1 MSFFPASLENL
12 IDKFASLPGIGRKSA
27 QRLAFHVLSLPD
39 CDAESFAEAII
50 SAKKTVSC
58 CKICQNLTEG
68 DVCSVCTS
76 DRRDRSTVCVV
87 SEPRDVLSIER
98 SHEYNGVYHVLH
110 GVLSPIGRVGPDDIK
125 IKELLLRVA
134 AEDSEVKEII
144 MATNPDT
151 EGDAT
156 AMYISRLLKPFD
168 VKVTRLAYGIPVGS
182 NLEFADDA
190 TLLRAIEGRIEM

>member
-12 IDKFASLPGIGRKSA
+12 IDKFASLPGVGRKSA
-27 QRLAFHVLSLPD
+27 QRLAFHVLSLPEGE
-39 CDAESFAEAII
+39 AESFANAILE
-50 SAKKTVSC
+50 AKKSVC
-58 CKICQNLTEG
+58 CCRICQNLTEG
-68 DVCSVCTS
+68 DVCSICAS
-76 DRRDRSTVCVV
+76 DRRDKSTICVV

-98 SHEYNGVYHVLH
+98 SHEYDGVYHVLH
-110 GVLSPIGRVGPDDIK
+110 GVLSPISHVGPDDIK
-125 IKELLLRVA
+125 IKELLNRVA
-134 AEDSEVKEII
+134 DDDSEVNEII

-151 EGDAT
+151 EGEAT

-168 VKVTRLAYGIPVGS
+168 IKVTRLAYGIPVGS

>member
-1 MSFFPASLENL
+1 MSFFPATLENL

-27 QRLAFHVLSLPD
+27 QRLAFHVLALPEGE
-39 CDAESFAEAII
+39 AESFANAILE
-50 SAKKTVSC
+50 AKKSVCTC
-58 CKICQNLTEG
+58 RICHNLTENEI
-68 DVCSVCTS
+68 CSICAS

-98 SHEYNGVYHVLH
+98 SREYNGLYHVLH
-110 GVLSPIGRVGPDDIK
+110 GVLSPIGRIGPDDLTIA
-125 IKELLLRVA
+125 ELVKRVA
-134 AEDSEVKEII
+134 DEESEISEII

-168 VKVTRLAYGIPVGS
+168 IKVTRLAYGIPVGS

>member
-12 IDKFASLPGIGRKSA
+12 IDKFAALPGIGRKSA

-39 CDAESFAEAII
+39 GEAESFANAILE
-50 SAKKTVSC
+50 AKKSVCC

-68 DVCSVCTS
+68 EVCSICAS
-76 DRRDRSTVCVV
+76 DRRDKSTICVV

-98 SHEYNGVYHVLH
+98 SHEYDGVYHVLH
-110 GVLSPIGRVGPDDIK
+110 GVLSPISHVGPDDIK
-125 IKELLLRVA
+125 IKELLQRVTA
-134 AEDSEVKEII
+134 DDSEVGEII

-151 EGDAT
+151 EGEAT

-168 VKVTRLAYGIPVGS
+168 IKVTRLAYGIPVGS